1 MRKSGKSLVYI
12 GASFILIVF
21 AIAATAFFN
30 RSSQSSSAADL
41 RAKAGVTSSLKM
53 TGAVSSVDI
62 GKGVLVVGDLR
73 FASSEQPQNL
83 GVWTVTPPPEF
94 TLATASPGA
103 TVTITID
110 PQTFLAA
117 THTVTATRIIVER

>member
-1 MRKSGKSLVYI
+1 MRKPGNSFLYI
-12 GASFILIVF
+12 GASVIFIVF

-30 RSSQSSSAADL
+30 RSSQGSSGADL
-41 RAKAGVTSSLKM
+41 RAKAGATSSLKM
-53 TGAVSSVDI
+53 TGVVSSVDI

-83 GVWTVTPPPEF
+83 GVWTVAPPPGF

-117 THTVTATRIIVER
+117 THTVTATQIIVER